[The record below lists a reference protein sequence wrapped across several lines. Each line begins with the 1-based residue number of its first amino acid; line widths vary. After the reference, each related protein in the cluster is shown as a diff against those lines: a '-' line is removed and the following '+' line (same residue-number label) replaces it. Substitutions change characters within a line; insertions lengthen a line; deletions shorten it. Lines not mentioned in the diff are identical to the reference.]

1 MKKGRF
7 IRRSFVMFLLA
18 YALVSHL
25 DAQSKP
31 NVVIIFTDDVGYGDV
46 SCYGATK
53 LSTPH
58 IDRLAEEGC
67 MFKDAHSASAVC
79 TPSRYALLTGE
90 YPFRADHGKGV
101 WGPLPQSSRLIIDVN
116 KLTIADVMKNSGYAT
131 ACIGKWHLGFGN
143 TTPTNWNN
151 SLTPGPLQLGFDY
164 YYGIPYVNSGP
175 PFVFVENEK
184 VVGLDPDDPLVLN
197 GEPVTPTPY
206 YPDKGHNIFSGGK
219 KAHSLYKDED
229 IAKVI
234 TEKAAD
240 WIRNQEETPFFL
252 YMSTTHIHHPFSPH
266 PDFQGTSQC
275 GRYGDFVQELDWMV
289 GQILKTLNEEG
300 IRDNTL
306 IIFTS
311 DNGGMLNV
319 GGQEAW
325 NMGHRMNGGLLGFKF
340 DAWEGGHRVP
350 FIVSWPGMV
359 EKGSESSQLICN
371 VDLLS
376 TLAAVCGYELSE
388 EDAPDSFNMLDA
400 FTGNPAH
407 PIRNHLVIT
416 PRIEKNMA
424 LRVGEWMYIGAR
436 GGGGFFGNSRGGH
449 ILGGPAALAFTG
461 EKNSDISDGDFI
473 PNAPDEQLYHLDLDL
488 SQSENVSG
496 KHPDITFLMKELL
509 NTIKQT
515 KQTR

>member
-1 MKKGRF
+1 
-7 IRRSFVMFLLA
+7 
-18 YALVSHL
+18 
-25 DAQSKP
+25 
-31 NVVIIFTDDVGYGDV
+31 
-46 SCYGATK
+46 
-53 LSTPH
+53 
-58 IDRLAEEGC
+58 
-67 MFKDAHSASAVC
+67 
-79 TPSRYALLTGE
+79 
-90 YPFRADHGKGV
+90 
-101 WGPLPQSSRLIIDVN
+101 
-116 KLTIADVMKNSGYAT
+116 
-131 ACIGKWHLGFGN
+131 
-143 TTPTNWNN
+143 
-151 SLTPGPLQLGFDY
+151 
-164 YYGIPYVNSGP
+164 
-175 PFVFVENEK
+175 
-184 VVGLDPDDPLVLN
+184 
-197 GEPVTPTPY
+197 
-206 YPDKGHNIFSGGK
+206 
-219 KAHSLYKDED
+219 
-229 IAKVI
+229 
-234 TEKAAD
+234 
-240 WIRNQEETPFFL
+240 
-252 YMSTTHIHHPFSPH
+252 
-266 PDFQGTSQC
+266 
-275 GRYGDFVQELDWMV
+275 MV
-289 GQILKTLNEEG
+289 GQIVKTLNEKG

-325 NMGHRMNGGLLGFKF
+325 NMGHRINGGLLGFKF

-473 PNAPDEQLYHLDLDL
+473 PNAPDEQLYHLDHDL

-496 KHPDITFLMKELL
+496 QHPDITFLMKELL